1 MTQDHPPEDSLE
13 KEDPQSGQTGDGRDR
28 SAQERDRRAEAHDQE
43 SVTRDKR
50 SDARDQRAE
59 ARDKAVGEIDTAAA
73 SDRAAAHEDRQEA
86 ATDRGQSADDRDA
99 AAEDRS
105 MSARERRLSSIDELT
120 GAYRRDAGMLELDRE
135 MIRAKRTE
143 RLVTLAFVDVVGL
156 KATNDSLGHAAGDQ
170 LLRGTVESMLTRL
183 RPYDLIV
190 RLGGDEFVC
199 LLLDLDLPGAVK
211 RFEAIKEDLG
221 ANQKGS
227 ITVGLAEMRSEDS
240 LQELL
245 ARADDALYRDG

>member
-1 MTQDHPPEDSLE
+1 V
-13 KEDPQSGQTGDGRDR
+13 KEDPESGQTGDDRDQSAQQRDR
-28 SAQERDRRAEAHDQE
+28 KAEAHDQE
-43 SVTRDKR
+43 AVTRDKR

-59 ARDKAVGEIDTAAA
+59 ARDEADGEIDTAAA
-73 SDRAAAHEDRQEA
+73 SDRAAAHDDREEA
-86 ATDRGQSADDRDA
+86 ATDRGHSADDRNA
-99 AAEDRS
+99 AAGDRS
-105 MSARERRLSSIDELT
+105 MSAWERRRSSIDELT
-120 GAYRRDAGMLELDRE
+120 GAYRRDAGMLELERE
-135 MIRAKRTE
+135 IIRAKRTE
-143 RLVTLAFVDVVGL
+143 RLVTLAFVDVIGL

-227 ITVGLAEMRSEDS
+227 ITVGLAEMRLEDS
-240 LQELL
+240 LQELVV
-245 ARADDALYRDG
+245 RADEALYRDG